1 MLTCAEVSELLGFQ
15 EGTLRDWARDGRL
28 PVMRIAGAWRF
39 DPADLAAW
47 LKRSGLGVDR
57 LIDSEVRFN

>member
-28 PVMRIAGAWRF
+28 PALLIAGAWRF
-39 DPADLAAW
+39 DPTELAAW
-47 LKRSGLGVDR
+47 VEARRVG
-57 LIDSEVRFN
+57 